1 MKKILVISSIITSCV
16 INANAFYLG
25 VEQSLSN
32 SVTNETN
39 SVETDT
45 SSNVT
50 AIKIGIRRGDKKSS
64 RMEFLYEMGAETSN
78 LVVGKGKSV
87 IAFTLNYN
95 ATFETLSPIEE
106 LLPYVRL
113 GGSYV
118 ISDEEYLNTTDGEM
132 YNYSAAGPHIGLG
145 AYYNITDNIDVSAG
159 YDIGYRL
166 WQDLQYG
173 ARKVESEDQFSKLY
187 IGTNYS
193 F

>member
-1 MKKILVISSIITSCV
+1 MKKILLSGSIIAACA
-16 INANAFYLG
+16 INANAFYVG

-39 SVETDT
+39 SLETDT

-50 AIKIGIRRGDKKSS
+50 AIKIGTRRGDKKSS
-64 RMEFLYEMGAETSN
+64 RMELLYEMGAETSN
-78 LVVGKGKSV
+78 NIVGNGKSV

-95 ATFETLSPIEE
+95 ATFETLSPVEE

-118 ISDEEYLNTTDGEM
+118 ISDEKYINLSDGEE
-132 YNYSAAGPHIGLG
+132 YNYSAAGPHIGVG
-145 AYYNITDNIDVSAG
+145 AYYNVTDNIDVSTG

-166 WQDLQYG
+166 WQDLHYG
-173 ARKVESEDQFSKLY
+173 SQTVESEDKFSKFY